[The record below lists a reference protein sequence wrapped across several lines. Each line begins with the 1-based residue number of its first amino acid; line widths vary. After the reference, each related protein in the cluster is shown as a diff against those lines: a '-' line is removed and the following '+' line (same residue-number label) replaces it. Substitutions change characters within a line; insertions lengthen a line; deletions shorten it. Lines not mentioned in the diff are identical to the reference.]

1 LLPDNPW
8 LRASGIN
15 PAEGVIVTLKQKTRH
30 VSLLLILALASGACS
45 SGPSVT
51 KIQDAPD
58 TVNAPFQK
66 ILVISLFQSFDTRRY
81 LEQEIVKALS
91 SRGVDA
97 VAMTSL
103 KGTDTPVN
111 RESVLEQVKI
121 TNADAVLLSQLISLE
136 TSGEVKNMRPQATY
150 NFRPTYYYNVFSVE
164 LTEYREPQN
173 VEFSHSLALET
184 DLYSAAD
191 QERVWAIA
199 TDRQFKE
206 DREHARDYS
215 KFVDEA
221 NAIVNRLSRDKLIAR

>member
-1 LLPDNPW
+1 MLLANNFSR
-8 LRASGIN
+8 LLSLLVILTVALGACASG
-15 PAEGVIVTLKQKTRH
+15 PR
-30 VSLLLILALASGACS
+30 
-45 SGPSVT
+45 VT
-51 KIQDAPD
+51 KIQDVPDSADAPY
-58 TVNAPFQK
+58 QK
-66 ILVISLFQSFDTRRY
+66 ILVISMFQSFDTRRY

-103 KGTDTPVN
+103 KGTDTKVN
-111 RESVLEQVKI
+111 RESVLEVVAG

-136 TSGEVKNMRPQATY
+136 TSGKVKNMRPQATY

-173 VEFSHSLALET
+173 VEFSHMLALET
-184 DLYSAAD
+184 DLYSAAE
-191 QERVWAIA
+191 QERVWAIV

-221 NAIVNRLSRDKLIAR
+221 NAIVNQLARDKLVAR